1 MKKVF
6 IICLGIFSGLIFSL
20 LLVNFI
26 LMPILT
32 KWQKVVVMP
41 GVVGLTENEAEDL
54 LKKAGLEIG
63 EKHWAFSQ
71 QYPAGRVIAQEPRAN
86 VKVKRK
92 RVVELTL
99 SKGRGKT
106 VVPDFS
112 GKGLSEFLEMLM
124 LAGLSAKVET
134 VYGEDDGGV
143 KTCIPGPGTL
153 LEKGSV
159 VRVLVNQKEG
169 FVLMPRLIGLK
180 LEEAKRL
187 LDSLH
192 LVLDEVR
199 EKESE
204 EEAGIIIFQY
214 PEEEMRIRIGGR
226 VVLVRAKG
234 GRE

>member
-6 IICLGIFSGLIFSL
+6 AFCLGIFLALVFSL

-32 KWQKVVVMP
+32 KRQKVVIMP
-41 GVVGLTENEAEDL
+41 EVVGLTENEAEDL
-54 LKKAGLEIG
+54 LRKAGLEIG
-63 EKHWAFSQ
+63 EKRWAFSL
-71 QYPAGRVIAQEPRAN
+71 QYPEGRVIAQEPRAN
-86 VKVKRK
+86 VKVKKK
-92 RVVELTL
+92 RIVELTL

-112 GKGLSEFLEMLM
+112 GRGLSEFLEMLM
-124 LAGLSAKVET
+124 RADLSAKVET
-134 VYGEDDGGV
+134 VYGEEEGGV
-143 KTCIPGPGTL
+143 KTCIPSPGTL

-169 FVLMPRLIGLK
+169 FVLMPRLVGLK
-180 LEEAKRL
+180 LEEAKRV

-204 EEAGIIIFQY
+204 EEAGTIIFQY

-226 VVLVRAKG
+226 VVLVQAKG
-234 GRE
+234 GVK

>member
-6 IICLGIFSGLIFSL
+6 AFCLGIFLALVFSL

-32 KWQKVVVMP
+32 KRQKVVIMP
-41 GVVGLTENEAEDL
+41 EVVGLTENEAEDL
-54 LKKAGLEIG
+54 LRKAGLEIG
-63 EKHWAFSQ
+63 EKRWAFSL
-71 QYPAGRVIAQEPRAN
+71 QYPEGRIIAQEPRAN
-86 VKVKRK
+86 VKVKKK
-92 RVVELTL
+92 RIVELTL

-112 GKGLSEFLEMLM
+112 GRGLSEFLEMLM
-124 LAGLSAKVET
+124 RADLSAKVET
-134 VYGEDDGGV
+134 VYGEEEGGV
-143 KTCIPGPGTL
+143 KTCIPSPGTL

-169 FVLMPRLIGLK
+169 FVLMPRLVGLK
-180 LEEAKRL
+180 LEEAKRV

-204 EEAGIIIFQY
+204 EEAGTIIFQY

-226 VVLVRAKG
+226 VVLVQAKG
-234 GRE
+234 GVK